1 MRETTQ
7 KKIVEVA
14 IWDHYIDIY
23 ALHPHDAK
31 LAREMGI
38 DKSAIT
44 HYRKH
49 ARYKP
54 FYDAVRA
61 DLSKRHPKEQT
72 TDLIQKLKTT
82 LTALEE
88 RDAAGIATLKDLCER
103 QDLLDALFFSV
114 DQLRKSYPTAYD
126 LAEHEGL
133 IAWDHDLHIEE
144 K

>member
-7 KKIVEVA
+7 KKIVDVA

-31 LAREMGI
+31 LAKQMGL

-49 ARYKP
+49 ERYKP
-54 FYDAVRA
+54 FYDACRA
-61 DLSKRHPKEQT
+61 DLSKRYPKEQT
-72 TDLIQKLKTT
+72 TDWIQKLKKH
-82 LTALEE
+82 LAALEE
-88 RDAAGIATLKDLCER
+88 RNAAGIATVNDLYER
-103 QDLLDALFFSV
+103 QTLLDALFFCV

-126 LAEHEGL
+126 LADHEGL